1 MGGFLAVVDPV
12 RALAQCA
19 PSVSLGSICRH
30 LSEIGAVCGKAACT
44 DLCGGRRVT
53 AVPTAT
59 RVGTPADA
67 CMVAVLG
74 LFQDSTAG
82 EVCPAQERR
91 TKGVHISEIC
101 SNPLNSAQN
110 SRSLNP
116 MAARQLLS
124 IQSNAPK
131 GENPKILLSVPT
143 LSQSLQVATE
153 MVGEH
158 FGVSFWMRLEDC
170 VHGRAEFFVS

>member
-1 MGGFLAVVDPV
+1 MAAQLLGDLFDLAEADGGEATSDWSPAAAADARAERGARTLAAKGAGGVLQLPRRAGQHAGDALVSTASGATLASGVEAAQPAELPAMGGFLAVVDPV
-12 RALAQCA
+12 RPLAQCA

-82 EVCPAQERR
+82 EVCPA
-91 TKGVHISEIC
+91 
-101 SNPLNSAQN
+101 
-110 SRSLNP
+110 
-116 MAARQLLS
+116 
-124 IQSNAPK
+124 
-131 GENPKILLSVPT
+131 
-143 LSQSLQVATE
+143 
-153 MVGEH
+153 
-158 FGVSFWMRLEDC
+158 
-170 VHGRAEFFVS
+170 